1 MGFSGIEGKVALV
14 TGAARQRGIGRATA
28 LMLARN
34 GADVIC
40 VDLGAPMSDFPAHG
54 VAEPT
59 DLDTVVAEIEAMG
72 RRAVGI
78 KADVTDEAQVEAA
91 VAEGV
96 AALGE
101 ISLLANVVG
110 GGGFGMGMGPLT
122 YLPADQFDKMISLNL
137 RSMFLVTKAV
147 SARMVAA
154 GIKGQICSVSSQAG
168 KRGMPPL
175 GAYCAAKA
183 GIIMLTQT
191 WALELGASG
200 ITVNAVCPGTVD
212 TDLLNKDHQL
222 ETIMGGLPGGFDKWI
237 QGEVPLGRMQ
247 TAEDVANS
255 IVFLLSDEGNYI
267 TGEALNTSG
276 GQTMV

>member
-1 MGFSGIEGKVALV
+1 MALTGMEGKVAVV
-14 TGAARQRGIGRATA
+14 TGAARPRGIGRATA
-28 LMLARN
+28 LRLARD
-34 GADVIC
+34 GADVAC
-40 VDLGAPMSDFPAHG
+40 FDLGAPMSDFPSHG

-59 DLDTVVAEIEAMG
+59 DLDSVVAEIKAMG

-78 KADVTDEAQVEAA
+78 RADVTDEEQVESA
-91 VAEGV
+91 VAE
-96 AALGE
+96 ATEQLGE

-147 SARMVAA
+147 TSRMVAA
-154 GIKGQICSVSSQAG
+154 GTKGSVCSVSSQAG

-191 WALELGASG
+191 WALELGSAG

-212 TDLLNKDHQL
+212 TDLLNPNGQL
-222 ETIMGGLPGGFDKWI
+222 EMIMGGQPGGFEKWI
-237 QGEVPLGRMQ
+237 QSEIPLGRMQ
-247 TAEDVANS
+247 TGDDVANA
-255 IVFLLSDEGNYI
+255 IAFLLSDDGNYI

>member
-1 MGFSGIEGKVALV
+1 MVFTGIEGKVALV
-14 TGAARQRGIGRATA
+14 TGAARPRGIGRATA
-28 LMLARN
+28 LMLARE

-40 VDLGAPMSDFPAHG
+40 LDLGAPMADFPAHG

-59 DLDTVVAEIEAMG
+59 DLESVVAEIEALG

-78 KADVTDEAQVEAA
+78 KCDCTDEAQVEAA
-91 VAEGV
+91 VAEGT

-110 GGGFGMGMGPLT
+110 GGGFGMGAGPLT
-122 YLPADQFDKMISLNL
+122 YLPVDQFDKMISLNL

-147 SARMVAA
+147 TTRMLAA
-154 GIKGQICSVSSQAG
+154 GTKGQICSVSSQAG

-183 GIIMLTQT
+183 GVIMLTQT
-191 WALELGASG
+191 WAIELGPSG

-222 ETIMGGLPGGFDKWI
+222 ETIMGGLPGGFEKWI

-255 IVFLLSDEGNYI
+255 IVFLLSDQGNYI

>member
-1 MGFSGIEGKVALV
+1 MAFTGIAGKVALV
-14 TGAARQRGIGRATA
+14 TGAARPRGIGRATA
-28 LMLARN
+28 LMLARE

-40 VDLGAPMSDFPAHG
+40 VDLGAPMADFPHHR

-59 DLDTVVAEIEAMG
+59 DLETIVQEIEAMG

-78 KADVTDEAQVEAA
+78 KADCTDEAQVEAA
-91 VAEGV
+91 VAEGTE
-96 AALGE
+96 ALGE

-110 GGGFGMGMGPLT
+110 GGGFGMGAGPLT
-122 YLPADQFDKMISLNL
+122 YLPTDQFDKMISLNL
-137 RSMFLVTKAV
+137 RSMFLMTRAV
-147 SARMVAA
+147 AARMVAA
-154 GIKGQICSVSSQAG
+154 GTKGQICSVSSQAG

-191 WALELGASG
+191 WAIELGPSG

-212 TDLLNKDHQL
+212 TDLLNKDHQM
-222 ETIMGGLPGGFDKWI
+222 ENIFSGQPGGFDAWLQSQI
-237 QGEVPLGRMQ
+237 PLGRMQ

-255 IVFLLSDEGNYI
+255 IVFLLSNEGNYI

>member
-14 TGAARQRGIGRATA
+14 TGAARARGIGRATA
-28 LMLARN
+28 LHLARE

-40 VDLGAPMSDFPAHG
+40 VDLGAPMPDYPSHG

-59 DLDTVVAEIEAMG
+59 DLESVVAEIEAMG
-72 RRAVGI
+72 RRAIGI

-91 VAEGV
+91 VAEGT

-147 SARMVAA
+147 AGRMVAA
-154 GIKGQICSVSSQAG
+154 GTKGQIVSVSSQAG

-183 GIIMLTQT
+183 GIILLTQT
-191 WALELGASG
+191 WALELGPAG
-200 ITVNAVCPGTVD
+200 ITVNAVCPGTVN

-222 ETIMGGLPGGFDKWI
+222 EMIMAGQPGGFDQWI
-237 QGEVPLGRMQ
+237 KSEIPLGRMQ

-267 TGEALNTSG
+267 TGESLNTSG